1 MMNILIRLHKGKD
14 SSQTNK
20 LEENKN
26 VQKFDVSG
34 RENDKPFVDDSYSQS
49 MMCSHPR
56 WFQKWQN
63 SRLGVGT
70 GKAQLIRDED
80 NLIRQVQCLES
91 HS

>member
-56 WFQKWQN
+56 
-63 SRLGVGT
+63 
-70 GKAQLIRDED
+70 
-80 NLIRQVQCLES
+80 
-91 HS
+91 